1 MRYRVVL
8 PRNQA
13 QRGDQHDE
21 REEAPKPYK
30 SNPSG
35 TELAPDERARYG
47 AEEREGERVRE
58 EGERCRL
65 RREPSERVRQD
76 ETGRESR
83 RGARGRPA
91 PRNHER
97 RQEDPATCP
106 RCTGKES
113 DPAANKG

>member
-8 PRNQA
+8 PSNQA
-13 QRGDQHDE
+13 QRSDQHDE

-35 TELAPDERARYG
+35 TELAPDERARG
-47 AEEREGERVRE
+47 GTEECEGERARE
-58 EGERCRL
+58 EGKRRRL
-65 RREPSERVRQD
+65 RCEPRERVRQD
-76 ETGRESR
+76 EPCRESR

-97 RQEDPATCP
+97 REEDTATRP

-113 DPAANKG
+113 DPAAY